1 MIMHDRHILYHKFL
15 AFISCFYENSHYNG
29 GTVCRHGHIE
39 GSRDIVIHV
48 LLVLLLIVIVTVLT
62 VVSRTWSPSSAS
74 ESASG
79 DDLCSQGRP
88 WLRRYGRHQLRHRCC
103 HSFRPSGPRLLGK
116 ERLLESRTEQHN
128 VQLRSKVDLM
138 SRPTKWSRRRL

>member
-1 MIMHDRHILYHKFL
+1 MIGLYCITSFL
-15 AFISCFYENSHYNG
+15 HLFHVFTRTVITTVELSADMDTSKVPETSSSTSSSFYSSSSSSH
-29 GTVCRHGHIE
+29 
-39 GSRDIVIHV
+39 
-48 LLVLLLIVIVTVLT
+48 
-62 VVSRTWSPSSAS
+62 SSAS

-138 SRPTKWSRRRL
+138 SKPTKWSRRRL